1 MLYEVDLIVDFGNKA
16 AFDLFHK
23 GSCKKL
29 PRILWQRAIHL
40 MDIMDAVEDL
50 DELKSKGFPPSIRLH
65 RLKGDRSEEFAI
77 DIHKLSGWRIT
88 FKFSDGDFSEIKV
101 EDYHK

>member
-1 MLYEVDLIVDFGNKA
+1 MIVSFGNKV

-29 PRILWQRAIHL
+29 SRSLWQRAIYL
-40 MDIMDAVEDL
+40 MDLLDAVETLDDL
-50 DELKSKGFPPSIRLH
+50 KAKGFPPSIRLH
-65 RLKGDRSEEFAI
+65 RLKGDRAEEFAI

-88 FKFSDGDFSEIKV
+88 FIFFNGNFKEVKI